1 MAGRVRVIIQARM
14 GSSRLP
20 GKVKAAL
27 AGRPLLEQVVR
38 RLQSAAR
45 RGVPAD
51 SQPWEVMIATT
62 TSPADNAIEQLCQD
76 LAVGCFRGPE
86 EDVLARYVA
95 AAEELAGDDTVVRAT
110 ADNPLYCP
118 ERSAAIVARHL
129 CERNDYT
136 CIENLSYVVPEVMQV
151 AALRRMAL
159 LSGDPY
165 CREHVTPYF
174 RQRVNDFRVEQLPS
188 TWRGLRSG
196 IRLTVDTPEE
206 LQRMNRLFLS
216 AGGGDALFSLE
227 QAYAASEQADSGKL
241 ISSPLEP
248 ATFDRNRETRAQPA

>member
-1 MAGRVRVIIQARM
+1 MVGRVRVIIQARM

-20 GKVKAAL
+20 GKVKALL
-27 AGRPLLEQVVR
+27 AGHPLLEQVVR

-45 RGVPAD
+45 RGSVAD
-51 SQPWEVMIATT
+51 SLPWEVTIATT
-62 TSPADNAIEQLCQD
+62 TSPVDNAIVQLCRD

-95 AAEELAGDDTVVRAT
+95 AAEDLAGDDTVVRAT

-118 ERSAAIVARHL
+118 ERSAAIITRHL
-129 CERNDYT
+129 RGRNDYT

-159 LSGDPY
+159 LASDQY
-165 CREHVTPYF
+165 CREHVTPFF
-174 RQRVNDFRVEQLPS
+174 RQGVNEFRVEQLPS
-188 TWRGLRSG
+188 TWRGLRPE

-206 LQRMNRLFLS
+206 LRRMNRLFAS
-216 AGGGDALFSLE
+216 AGGGDSLFSLE
-227 QAYAASEQADSGKL
+227 QAYAASEQANSGKPTGL
-241 ISSPLEP
+241 PLEP
-248 ATFDRNRETRAQPA
+248 ATFYRNRETRAQPA